1 MLRKLIKLLSW
12 WLLLKLSS
20 YLLTPNSF
28 QSLSLSLHIYIYICC
43 FTHLH
48 SCLQSF
54 SESTVFSRMILNLPT
69 LEPRGDNCSFFALQ
83 ALSESIADFS
93 WMIFNLGWS
102 PSTAIE
108 FVFVFCFFFLFFT
121 VGTLK
126 NFFLC
131 CIWYMKGIINNT
143 ITKQSHTNRTI
154 LAIRITTNYFF
165 LSLLEV

>member
-28 QSLSLSLHIYIYICC
+28 QSLYLSLYIYICC

-83 ALSESIADFS
+83 SLSESIADFS

-108 FVFVFCFFFLFFT
+108 FVFVFCFFVFYSWHFKLFF
-121 VGTLK
+121 
-126 NFFLC
+126 
-131 CIWYMKGIINNT
+131 
-143 ITKQSHTNRTI
+143 
-154 LAIRITTNYFF
+154 
-165 LSLLEV
+165 SLLYLVHEGNNQQYDYETIAYE